1 MKKKLLRIPDS
12 MMDKIEAIRIREY
25 WEGATS
31 QQVIIDLLARG
42 IAWSNKR
49 QSNLK
54 AAALD
59 IEEPKPNTTDQNHN
73 YLTPEDR
80 KNIEIAKTPWITD

>member
-1 MKKKLLRIPDS
+1 MKKKLLRIPDT
-12 MMDKIEAIRIREY
+12 MMAKIEAIRIQEY

-42 IAWSNKR
+42 LAWHAKR
-49 QSNLK
+49 ASNLK

-59 IEEPKPNTTDQNHN
+59 IEEPKPNTTDQNQN
-73 YLTPEDR
+73 NLTPEDKR
-80 KNIEIAKTPWITD
+80 NIEIAKTKVPY